1 MIRPLYTNSEY
12 LREENINTYYAY
24 QTAPNPSFF
33 VFLQKSEYHGT
44 CTVS

>member
-24 QTAPNPSFF
+24 QTAPNQ
-33 VFLQKSEYHGT
+33 VFLFSYKNSEYHGT
-44 CTVS
+44 CTVG